1 MRRRL
6 KRIFSAAL
14 AGIVFCTAITFYPV
28 ETKAAEKTMDVWE
41 GVSSADWM
49 SNLEDNL
56 KISQINLPGTHDSG
70 TKKVKFLLSDI
81 ASAQCQD
88 TTITEQLNN
97 GIRFLDIRLEDDG
110 DKLRLVHGTA
120 DCKSENG
127 SNLYLDEVLQNCYDF
142 LDAHPTETIVMSMK
156 KDDGKAEDAQIE
168 TFIHN
173 YINAN
178 SGYWCLQNG
187 SPVLRDVRKKIV
199 LARRY
204 HSAENDFANDK
215 GVRLFWSDQGSSDV
229 VTPPWVG
236 PDRVTT
242 YGWLRFCVQDRYK
255 YNAGDKWA
263 AVKKGLDNPPHTTN
277 AIVKVEDGKEITIT
291 PESTYFLNFT
301 SSAGT
306 GILDSPKK
314 LADSINANFLS
325 YNNGSLEYGKS
336 YGWIIMDF
344 ATEEL
349 ARHVYET
356 NKSPK
361 LEVASTV
368 KALESVIPTEV
379 TTDMTLPSDGEAVGG
394 AAGAS
399 ITWSCNPADVLRVS
413 GTMATV
419 V

>member
-49 SNLEDNL
+49 SNLDDDL

-70 TKKVKFLLSDI
+70 TKNVTFSS
-81 ASAQCQD
+81 SAQCQNMSIAD
-88 TTITEQLNN
+88 QLNN

-110 DKLRLVHGTA
+110 ERLRLVHGTA
-120 DCKSENG
+120 DCKSEDG
-127 SNLYLDEVLQNCYDF
+127 SNLYLDEVLQDCYDF

-229 VTPPWVG
+229 VTPPWVR

>member
-1 MRRRL
+1 M
-6 KRIFSAAL
+6 
-14 AGIVFCTAITFYPV
+14 
-28 ETKAAEKTMDVWE
+28 
-41 GVSSADWM
+41 
-49 SNLEDNL
+49 
-56 KISQINLPGTHDSG
+56 
-70 TKKVKFLLSDI
+70 
-81 ASAQCQD
+81 
-88 TTITEQLNN
+88 
-97 GIRFLDIRLEDDG
+97 
-110 DKLRLVHGTA
+110 
-120 DCKSENG
+120 
-127 SNLYLDEVLQNCYDF
+127 
-142 LDAHPTETIVMSMK
+142 
-156 KDDGKAEDAQIE
+156 
-168 TFIHN
+168 
-173 YINAN
+173 
-178 SGYWCLQNG
+178 
-187 SPVLRDVRKKIV
+187 
-199 LARRY
+199 ARRY